1 MNLTPSERAAMVK
14 DLEKLISGYGNKADS
29 EFFNAGRS
37 RKHVYLSKMKDNYSA
52 LASALK
58 EGLTFRGIA

>member
-14 DLEKLISGYGNKADS
+14 DLEMLSRTYADWS
-29 EFFNAGRS
+29 IMARA
-37 RKHVYLSKMKDNYSA
+37 SKEKIRHYEKMMNNYSA

-58 EGLTFRGIA
+58 EGLNFKAVA